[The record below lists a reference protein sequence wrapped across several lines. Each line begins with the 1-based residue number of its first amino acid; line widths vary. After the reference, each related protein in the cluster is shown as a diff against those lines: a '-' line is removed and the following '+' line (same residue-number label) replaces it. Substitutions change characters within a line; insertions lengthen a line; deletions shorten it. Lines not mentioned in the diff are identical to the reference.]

1 MTYEEYVAGVSEFLT
16 EYLPAFIPKEAIG
29 VAPVTQ
35 DGRAY
40 YGLKILFPDEK
51 TSNWEPLGMI
61 INLQYCYQRVRHLPF
76 GQALKETGEIVVE
89 TLKRQSRSRVHDIT
103 RILSDFAAA
112 KDHLYVE
119 IKNIKKEPE
128 YLQKNIHKRIPG
140 TEDLA
145 LVANLLLRLPDGAEG
160 SYTLGKKEL
169 QEWGMTPE
177 AVIAAACKNGMEQ
190 HGIRIEPVDERLPNL
205 LELPTK
211 EQCRDLQQTVF
222 QKPFAVT
229 NRDCFYGAATFF
241 HPGVMEKM
249 GDLIGDYSFSPVT
262 TNHVAVVPVSFE
274 KNQKPAL
281 LKNILQE
288 IMVEFPGV
296 TPLSNNIYC
305 YNEKTKQIILAS
317 EYERLKKKAPQ
328 KVDTPNLYPKHK
340 GQNPRL

>member
-160 SYTLGKKEL
+160 SYTLEERITRMGYDK
-169 QEWGMTPE
+169 
-177 AVIAAACKNGMEQ
+177 AVIAAAVKMGWSNMGF
-190 HGIRIEPVDERLPNL
+190 VLNL
-205 LELPTK
+205 WMK
-211 EQCRDLQQTVF
+211 GFRCWNCRQR
-222 QKPFAVT
+222 AVPGFVKRT
-229 NRDCFYGAATFF
+229 QAFCSANWDCF
-241 HPGVMEKM
+241 M
-249 GDLIGDYSFSPVT
+249 GP
-262 TNHVAVVPVSFE
+262 
-274 KNQKPAL
+274 Q
-281 LKNILQE
+281 
-288 IMVEFPGV
+288 
-296 TPLSNNIYC
+296 LSIRG
-305 YNEKTKQIILAS
+305 LW
-317 EYERLKKKAPQ
+317 KKWE
-328 KVDTPNLYPKHK
+328 TL
-340 GQNPRL
+340 